1 MRAILSP
8 SSPHGKISA
17 IASKSVAHRLL
28 ICSAFADKPSLIR
41 CEQLNEDINA
51 TIDCLCALGASIQIH
66 TPYIEVTPISVL
78 NKKAILP
85 CNESGSTLRFLL
97 PICASLNGEFTFEM
111 RGRLSER
118 PLAPLD
124 SVLISHGAKIEKIA
138 PDKLCVSGSLS
149 GTSYEIA
156 GNVSSQ
162 FITGLILALSLSK
175 TESTIKITDRL
186 ESAPYI
192 DITLDALMQFGIKI
206 LKKDSVFCIPATP
219 LSAPKE
225 LWVEGD
231 WSNAAF
237 PLALGLL
244 GPREVSVEGLNLS
257 SKQGDMKI
265 VELLRKFGGEIHQS
279 GSCLTARHSALHGI
293 KIDASQ
299 IPDLVPILATVASV
313 AEGETLIYGASR
325 LRLKESDRLMS
336 VTNVLSTLGANI
348 RETDDGLIIKGK
360 KELCGGSVSSFG
372 DHRIAMSVAVAS
384 TVCKSPVILNGAEAS
399 NKSYP
404 AFWEDIKALGI
415 NVLLEK
421 DQTL

>member
-1 MRAILSP
+1 MRATLSR
-8 SSPHGKISA
+8 STPHGKISA

-28 ICSAFADKPSLIR
+28 ICASFADKPSLIR
-41 CEQLNEDINA
+41 CEQLNDDINA
-51 TIDCLCALGASIQIH
+51 TIDCLCALGASIRICK
-66 TPYIEVTPISVL
+66 PYIEVTPISAL

-97 PICASLNGEFTFEM
+97 PVCASLNGEFTFEM

-124 SVLISHGAKIEKIA
+124 AVLISHGAKIEKIES
-138 PDKLCVSGSLS
+138 DKLCVSGSLS
-149 GTSYEIA
+149 GNAYEIA

-162 FITGLILALSLSK
+162 FITGLLLALSISK
-175 TESTIKITDRL
+175 AKSTVEITGNL
-186 ESAPYI
+186 ESAPYV
-192 DITLDALMQFGIKI
+192 DITLDALMQFGVEIT
-206 LKKDSVFCIPATP
+206 KKGSVFYIPAVS

-225 LWVEGD
+225 LSVEGD

-237 PLALGLL
+237 PLALGII
-244 GPREVSVEGLNLS
+244 GGGEISVIGLDLS
-257 SKQGDMKI
+257 SKQGDKKI
-265 VELLRKFGGEIHQS
+265 IELLREFGGEIYQS
-279 GSCLTARHSALHGI
+279 GSSLTARHSALHGI

-313 AEGETLIYGASR
+313 AQGETLIYGASR

-336 VTNVLSTLGANI
+336 ITHVLSTLGADI
-348 RETDDGLIIKGK
+348 RETEDGLIIKGK
-360 KELCGGSVSSFG
+360 KELNGGSVDSFG

-384 TVCKSPVILNGAEAS
+384 TVCSSPVILDGAEAS

-404 AFWEDIKALGI
+404 DFWRDIETLGI
-415 NVLLEK
+415 ATLLEK
-421 DQTL
+421 D